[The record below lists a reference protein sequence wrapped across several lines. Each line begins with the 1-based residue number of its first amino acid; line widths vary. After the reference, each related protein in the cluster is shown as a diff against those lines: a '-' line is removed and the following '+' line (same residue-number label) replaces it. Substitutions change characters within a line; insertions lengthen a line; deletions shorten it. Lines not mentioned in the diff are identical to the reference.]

1 MSEGSA
7 ISSQE
12 RWYRLLT
19 GYQWFVLIVCTAGWA
34 FDTFDQQ
41 LFNLARQQAVHDLL
55 GSATTDVVN
64 FYGGLATAVMLIGWA
79 TGGIIFGIMGDKIGR
94 AKTMIL
100 TIACYSIFTGLSALS
115 FSLVDFLIYR
125 FIAGLGIGG
134 QFGLGTAIVAETLP
148 DRARPKALGF
158 LQAFSAF
165 GNISAGVV
173 GIIFAQLVLAGYIQ
187 GQSWRWMFG
196 VGILP
201 AFLIVFV
208 MFWLKEPERWKQAV
222 AEGKISKQKAGSL
235 KELFGDPRWR
245 VRAIVGII
253 LAAAGVIG
261 LWGIGVFGVDL
272 VQSIFRTNITAE
284 YRAKGAAKEDQQF
297 VALVFKTPGAVEKVS
312 EAGILPRDMIG
323 QDPNDKDA
331 QYLLAAALTL
341 ASRKEPVTL
350 EGALKLLDQPW
361 TDDGSPLAKLD
372 RKRQAQTPE
381 DRARRK
387 EFVEKAPVEQTSLE
401 DHLTRLKE
409 RAKNVGGYVQR
420 WGSIQLLLFNIGAF
434 FGVYAFSMVTDK
446 LGRKKTFALFFL
458 FAMVVTAFVFLT
470 MRNGITFCGWP
481 RSWAL
486 PSFPSSAATPFTSR
500 NCSRHGC
507 GAREPRCVTTSG
519 GMFRLWS
526 ILAGIPERRCIRRF
540 CRTDARRRGHDVSLL
555 PAGYRGSAFCT
566 RNKRP
571 ALARIRRRLG
581 VVSAEGPDHAP
592 DRGDRTRVFVD

>member
-55 GSATTDVVN
+55 GSATADVVN

-173 GIIFAQLVLAGYIQ
+173 GIIFSQLLLAGFIQ
-187 GQSWRWMFG
+187 TQTWRWMFG

-208 MFWLKEPERWKQAV
+208 MFWLREPERWKQAV

-272 VQSIFRTNITAE
+272 VQSIFRANITAE
-284 YRAKGAAKEDQQF
+284 YREKGAADEDQQF
-297 VALVFKTPGAVEKVS
+297 VALVFQTPGAVEKVG

-323 QDPNDKDA
+323 RDPTDKDA

-381 DRARRK
+381 DRTRRK

-401 DHLTRLKE
+401 DHLARLKE

-470 MRNGITFCGWP
+470 MRKWHHVLWMAPLMGFAQLSVFGGYAIYFPELFPTRL
-481 RSWAL
+481 RS
-486 PSFPSSAATPFTSR
+486 TGTSMCYNIGR
-500 NCSRHGC
+500 Y
-507 GAREPRCVTTSG
+507 V
-519 GMFRLWS
+519 
-526 ILAGIPERRCIRRF
+526 
-540 CRTDARRRGHDVSLL
+540 
-555 PAGYRGSAFCT
+555 SAFG
-566 RNKRP
+566 P
-571 ALARIRRRLG
+571 FLQGYLSG
-581 VVSAEGPDHAP
+581 VVFAGFAEPMRVAGATMCLFFLLGIVVLPFAP
-592 DRGDRTRVFVD
+592 ETKDQPLPE

>member
-1 MSEGSA
+1 MSQGSA
-7 ISSQE
+7 VSSQE

-41 LFNLARQQAVHDLL
+41 LFNLARQPAVRDLS
-55 GSATTDVVN
+55 GSATPDLVN
-64 FYGGLATAVMLIGWA
+64 LYGGLATAVMLIGWA

-115 FSLVDFLIYR
+115 FGLVDFLIYR

-173 GIIFAQLVLAGYIQ
+173 GIIFAQLLLAGYIQ
-187 GQSWRWMFG
+187 SQTWRWMFG
-196 VGILP
+196 VGVLP

-245 VRAIVGII
+245 QRAIVGII

-272 VQSIFRTNITAE
+272 VQSIFRANITAE
-284 YRAKGAAKEDQQF
+284 YRAKGAAQEDRAF
-297 VALVFKTPGAVEKVS
+297 VALILQTPEAANKAI

-323 QDPNDKDA
+323 ETPEDKDA
-331 QYLLAAALTL
+331 QYLLAAAFTL
-341 ASRKEPVTL
+341 ASQGKTVTL
-350 EGALKLLDQPW
+350 DGALQLLDQPW

-381 DRARRK
+381 ERTRRR
-387 EFVEKAPVEQTSLE
+387 ELVKAATSTATLD
-401 DHLTRLKE
+401 DHLVRLKE
-409 RAKNVGGYVQR
+409 RNKNVGGYVQR

-434 FGVYAFSMVTDK
+434 FGIYAFSMVTDK
-446 LGRKKTFALFFL
+446 LGRKKTFAIFFL
-458 FAMVVTAFVFLT
+458 FAMAVTAFVFLT
-470 MRNGITFCGWP
+470 MREWHHVLWMAPLMGFAQLSVFGGYAIYFPELFPTRL
-481 RSWAL
+481 RS
-486 PSFPSSAATPFTSR
+486 TGTSMCYNIGR
-500 NCSRHGC
+500 Y
-507 GAREPRCVTTSG
+507 V
-519 GMFRLWS
+519 
-526 ILAGIPERRCIRRF
+526 
-540 CRTDARRRGHDVSLL
+540 
-555 PAGYRGSAFCT
+555 SAFG
-566 RNKRP
+566 P
-571 ALARIRRRLG
+571 FLQGYLSG
-581 VVSAEGPDHAP
+581 VVFASFAEPMRVAGATMCLFFLLGILVLPFAP
-592 DRGDRTRVFVD
+592 ETKDQPLPE